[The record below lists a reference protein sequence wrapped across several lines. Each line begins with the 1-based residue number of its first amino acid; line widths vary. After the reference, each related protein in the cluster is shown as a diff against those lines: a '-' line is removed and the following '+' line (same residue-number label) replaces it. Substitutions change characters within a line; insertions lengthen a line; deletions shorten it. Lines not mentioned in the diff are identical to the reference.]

1 MIIIMKEV
9 GIVVVVTTRRIG
21 MRTLTEMDAKPLVL
35 FPLPYKSV
43 QRKKWASLPSDGSQL
58 IMLRY

>member
-21 MRTLTEMDAKPLVL
+21 RTEMDALPLVL
-35 FPLPYKSV
+35 EKIGDLLPV
-43 QRKKWASLPSDGSQL
+43 A
-58 IMLRY
+58 I